1 MKFQTRGAF
10 PVLLALLVFSAVLPI
25 HAQRAIPTVPH
36 YTPPPAPRTVPRST
50 PVQSRPVTQH
60 QTNSV
65 PQHQTNTAP
74 QHQTPVTPQHP
85 APERTTP
92 PTPTR
97 SQVPPSSVNQSR
109 ASRPQPAPAR
119 QDRTQQQSQQKEN
132 ARQQKER
139 AKQEQKAQKEQARR
153 HKEEAKQQE
162 KQKKE
167 QARQEKQR
175 KKEEH
180 KGQKER
186 ARQNQG
192 TKSPNEVVAKPA
204 ESPRALQSH
213 SASASAYRI
222 PEASAISGKAASGS
236 TTLTRSGSESVIHQI
251 NSARANM
258 TGTNRKPLPSGDV
271 TVRPNGRLTVNA
283 AGGRQYGVRSDGTVA
298 SYRDST
304 KSVSLDHSGEVSSLH
319 SANLEVR
326 RGSHGERSVI
336 SRGANNATLVSTG
349 RHSGYMEHNVAVGS
363 RTYLQRTTVIN
374 QRIVT
379 RNYVAFTYG
388 GVGMARFVTPVFFAP
403 AFYGWAFYPWGVPI
417 HFTFGWAAAP
427 WYVGP
432 HPFAAYPEYPGAAYW
447 LTDYAIG
454 ETLSDAYQLDAD
466 LEIGDNADFSADA
479 VSADADETDQT
490 DRLNAEATTPISA
503 EIKDSIVEQVKQELS
518 YDSAASNAHVEETG
532 YDEVSSVLSRPN
544 QVFVVSSSLDV
555 STVDEQVC
563 GLQPGDI
570 LKLTSAS
577 VGNSELVQL
586 RVASSKRRDC
596 PVGVVVTVS
605 MSDLQDMHNNFRAH
619 VEAGLGE
626 LLEGQGR
633 NGIPVAP
640 ASVAAPARPNI
651 ADESAISASEMN
663 SALEAQRQQADI
675 VEAQIVKEAFSQGQ

>member
-1 MKFQTRGAF
+1 MKSRTRGAF

-25 HAQRAIPTVPH
+25 HAQRTIPTVPH
-36 YTPPPAPRTVPRST
+36 YVPPPAPRIVPRST

-97 SQVPPSSVNQSR
+97 SQVPPSSVNQPR

-119 QDRTQQQSQQKEN
+119 QDRIQQQSQQKEY

-139 AKQEQKAQKEQARR
+139 AKQQQKTQKEQARR

-175 KKEEH
+175 KKEEQ

-186 ARQNQG
+186 ARKNKG
-192 TKSPNEVVAKPA
+192 TKPLNEVVANPA

-222 PEASAISGKAASGS
+222 PEASAISGKTGSGS
-236 TTLTRSGSESVIHQI
+236 TTLTRSGSESVIHQV

-271 TVRPNGRLTVNA
+271 TVHPNGRLTVNA

-298 SYRDST
+298 SYRDAT
-304 KSVSLDHSGEVSSLH
+304 KSASLDHSGKVSSLH

-326 RGSHGERSVI
+326 RGTHGERSVI
-336 SRGANNATLVSTG
+336 THGANNTTLVSTG
-349 RHSGYMEHNVAVGS
+349 RHSGYMERNVAVGN

-403 AFYGWAFYPWGVPI
+403 GLYGWAFYPWGVPI
-417 HFTFGWAAAP
+417 HFTFGWADAP

-432 HPFAAYPEYPGAAYW
+432 HPYFAAYPEYPGAAYW

-466 LEIGDNADFSADA
+466 AEIADDADSSADA
-479 VSADADETDQT
+479 VSADADETHQT

-518 YDSAASNAHVEETG
+518 HDSVASNAHVEKTG
-532 YDEVSSVLSRPN
+532 YDEVSSVFSRPN
-544 QVFVVSSSLDV
+544 QVFIVSSSLEV
-555 STVDEQVC
+555 SVDEQVC

-577 VGNSELVQL
+577 VGDSELVQL

-605 MSDLQDMHNNFRAH
+605 MSDLQEMHNNFRVH

-626 LLEGQGR
+626 LQAGQGR

-651 ADESAISASEMN
+651 ADESAISASEMS

-675 VEAQIVKEAFSQGQ
+675 GVAQIVKEAFSQGQ